1 MRHTEPLM
9 HGTGGVL
16 VPDRMIRASICT
28 SDTLNELSDF
38 EERFWHRLIVNCD
51 DFGRFDARPAILKGS
66 LFPLADGKTKKDMA
80 DALNKLASVGLVELY
95 TVDGKPFLHVVTWSK
110 YQRTRATKSKFPSP
124 DNTCCQLSSNAPV
137 IEDEDESDNRK
148 SKTKTK
154 AENDPA
160 VAAVMSA
167 YMDRINPNVSEQ
179 LAAEMLGFI
188 QVMGQEC
195 CLRAIQIAQDE
206 RKTQWSYVRGILRA
220 KQAQGVRCLADWDA
234 IDAERERR
242 KQSGGHS
249 DDGGSQNP
257 GTRLPGIYL

>member
-1 MRHTEPLM
+1 M
-9 HGTGGVL
+9 
-16 VPDRMIRASICT
+16 PDRMIRASICS

-66 LFPLADGKTKKDMA
+66 LFPLADGKTKKDMT

-124 DNTCCQLSSNAPV
+124 EITCCQMTADVPV
-137 IEDEDESDNRK
+137 IEDEDEIENRE
-148 SKTKTK
+148 SETKTK
-154 AENDPA
+154 AGNDPA

-179 LAAEMLGFI
+179 LVAEMLGFL
-188 QVMGQEC
+188 QTMGQEC

-206 RKTQWSYVRGILRA
+206 RKTQWSYVRGILRS

-234 IDAERERR
+234 VEEKHEKKKR
-242 KQSGGHS
+242 GG
-249 DDGGSQNP
+249 DDGYE
-257 GTRLPGIYL
+257 YL

>member
-1 MRHTEPLM
+1 M
-9 HGTGGVL
+9 
-16 VPDRMIRASICT
+16 PDRMIRASICT

-51 DFGRFDARPAILKGS
+51 DFGRFDARPAVLKAA
-66 LFPLADGKTKKDMA
+66 LFPLMDGRTKKDMA
-80 DALNKLASVGLVELY
+80 EALDKLASLGLVELY
-95 TVDGKPFLHVVTWSK
+95 EVGGKPFLHVVTWSK
-110 YQRTRATKSKFPSP
+110 YQRTRAAKSKFPEP
-124 DNTCCQLSSNAPV
+124 DNACCQLTSNVPV

-154 AENDPA
+154 AESDPA

-179 LAAEMLGFI
+179 LVAEMLGFL

-220 KQAQGVRCLADWDA
+220 KQAQGVRCLADWDK
-234 IDAERERR
+234 IDDARERR
-242 KQSGGHS
+242 KQNGGHS
-249 DDGGSQNP
+249 GAGGP
-257 GTRLPGIYL
+257 KDTGTHLPGVTYL

>member
-1 MRHTEPLM
+1 M
-9 HGTGGVL
+9 
-16 VPDRMIRASICT
+16 PDRMIRASICT

-110 YQRTRATKSKFPSP
+110 YQRTRATKSKFPAP
-124 DNTCCQLSSNAPV
+124 DSTCCQLTSNVPV

-154 AENDPA
+154 TTRTRDVVDVVIQTSESVKDFLDRVNPSTPYPMLQELAEFEKTLGTA
-160 VAAVMSA
+160 VCKRAFDIA
-167 YMDRINPNVSEQ
+167 
-179 LAAEMLGFI
+179 LG
-188 QVMGQEC
+188 
-195 CLRAIQIAQDE
+195 E
-206 RKTQWSYVRGILRA
+206 RKTTWSYVKGILRNC
-220 KQAQGVRCLADWDA
+220 QSRGIRSLADWDA
-234 IDAERERR
+234 LDAERERG
-242 KQSGGHS
+242 KNGGGHS
-249 DDGGSQNP
+249 EDGGAQNT
-257 GTRLPGIYL
+257 GTRLPGITYL